1 MTKKKRRRFTP
12 DQKVAILKK
21 HLVDRIPVS
30 DICDELKIHPT
41 QFYLWQKTFF
51 ESGHR
56 VFERTEP
63 DSAKEKS
70 QKMMSQLKDQ
80 MKQKDGV
87 IAELLYEHFQLK
99 KSLGEE

>member
-1 MTKKKRRRFTP
+1 MSKKKRRRFSP

-21 HLVDRIPVS
+21 HLVSREPVS
-30 DICDELKIHPT
+30 DICDEFKIHPT
-41 QFYLWQKTFF
+41 QFYQWQKMFF

-56 VFERTEP
+56 AFERTDKASTQEKNQKKM
-63 DSAKEKS
+63 AELKE
-70 QKMMSQLKDQ
+70 Q